1 MPGQNT
7 LNQIR
12 QAFAI
17 PDSVVIVNGL
27 RIQSHLSFDQA
38 AVNARRFQSPTR
50 AKAANAPNFSI
61 DQSSNLDPE
70 LYRSDLGTPV
80 YTNVEFLAGEY
91 ETNTPGVFKQ
101 FGPLRYEAV
110 VITVSQAKVIIK
122 TPIQGRNGKVKEY
135 IGDDDYAVTINGIIC
150 GPNGHYPIDEV
161 AALKKILDAPKA
173 IGVASAHLQNL
184 GIHDL
189 VVEDY
194 TVDQKEGGYSYQ
206 TFSISCSSDIL
217 QELRLTNV

>member
-1 MPGQNT
+1 MAGQNT

-17 PDSVVIVNGL
+17 PDSVVIVTGRRL
-27 RIQSHLSFDQA
+27 QPPA
-38 AVNARRFQSPTR
+38 AQRPVSSPHF
-50 AKAANAPNFSI
+50 NI
-61 DQSSNLDPE
+61 DQTSTLDEE
-70 LYRSDLGTPV
+70 LYRSNLGTPV
-80 YTNVEFLAGEY
+80 YTNIEFLAGEY

-110 VITVSQAKVIIK
+110 VISVNQAKVIIK
-122 TPIQGRNGKVKEY
+122 TAIQGRNGKVKEY
-135 IGDDDYAVTINGIIC
+135 IGDDDYAITINGIIC

-161 AALKKILDAPKA
+161 AALKKILDAPISIK
-173 IGVASAHLQNL
+173 VASAHLQNL
-184 GIHDL
+184 GIHEL

-194 TVDQKEGGYSYQ
+194 TLDQKEGGYSYQ
-206 TFSISCSSDIL
+206 TFSISCSSDIP